1 MAHDKRKKPR
11 KRPDQL
17 VYVDLGSDNGGI
29 LLNASEEGFSFQAV
43 GPVLET
49 GTIHFRFTISKG
61 RRVEGDGELTWTD
74 ATKKVGGLR
83 FTNISPELR
92 EQVRGWLAQ
101 SDAPMARGRANAPM
115 AAAPVDALAKQRRA
129 QLCAEGML
137 PLRPAETPK
146 ELQREL
152 PKLSAMER
160 PSTGSWSSA
169 TPKSAPPPRAPQ
181 LTQAPQAPVLPSM

>member
-1 MAHDKRKKPR
+1 MYEWVEYASTCDSGRQHKSAGQCKNPQACELESKMAHDKRKKPR

-92 EQVRGWLAQ
+92 EQVRGWLSQ
-101 SDAPMARGRANAPM
+101 S
-115 AAAPVDALAKQRRA
+115 
-129 QLCAEGML
+129 
-137 PLRPAETPK
+137 
-146 ELQREL
+146 
-152 PKLSAMER
+152 
-160 PSTGSWSSA
+160 
-169 TPKSAPPPRAPQ
+169 
-181 LTQAPQAPVLPSM
+181 